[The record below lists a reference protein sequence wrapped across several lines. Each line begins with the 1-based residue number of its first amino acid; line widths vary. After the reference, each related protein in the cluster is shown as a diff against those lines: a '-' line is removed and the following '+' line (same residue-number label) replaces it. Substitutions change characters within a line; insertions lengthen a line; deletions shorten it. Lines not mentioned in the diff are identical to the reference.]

1 MFHVRRNYFI
11 ARGLFEAT
19 ALACGVVRPRGAAV
33 YGPRGAGP
41 PPCVLRSNYCKTF
54 FSFVLGVAGYH
65 IIHQS
70 GSIFILKTCTLE
82 SWPTTRVA
90 SPRRALA
97 RPAAQGF
104 ALASH
109 CRHHLSRHPHHDHRA
124 SSDSKSMT
132 MRGEAGLCSQNGIP
146 ASLSIRRDATV
157 ESSWCFSS
165 ER

>member
-33 YGPRGAGP
+33 YGPRGAQAP
-41 PPCVLRSNYCKTF
+41 RPCDRIIERILLF
-54 FSFVLGVAGYH
+54 LLGVAGYH

-109 CRHHLSRHPHHDHRA
+109 CRHHLSRHPHHRA

-146 ASLSIRRDATV
+146 ARLSIRRDATV
-157 ESSWCFSS
+157 ESSSCFSS
-165 ER
+165 DR